1 MRRWKGERK
10 KEEEEG
16 KGEMRGKGKRKKKKE
31 IKAIFV
37 WKFNKKCL
45 SDYIWGKYVVTLSD
59 GYKAHCLMLSVIV
72 PQAEESI
79 SVLGHFSEPTRHAPV
94 EQGA

>member
-1 MRRWKGERK
+1 MK
-10 KEEEEG
+10 
-16 KGEMRGKGKRKKKKE
+16 RGKEKGRGRRKRRNERKRKKKEKE

>member
-45 SDYIWGKYVVTLSD
+45 SKWLYLGKICSHTIRWL
-59 GYKAHCLMLSVIV
+59 
-72 PQAEESI
+72 
-79 SVLGHFSEPTRHAPV
+79 
-94 EQGA
+94 